1 MVVIFFKYRPGP
13 QPGKTPSVPYTRKI
27 PSHHVHLSIYHDKDL
42 RSSPPILACMNRQ
55 VKPDSRRALDTY
67 QMLPTPIATTNVF
80 EVCDIMPLGMGDE
93 SRGADAF
100 PMT

>member
-1 MVVIFFKYRPGP
+1 
-13 QPGKTPSVPYTRKI
+13 
-27 PSHHVHLSIYHDKDL
+27 
-42 RSSPPILACMNRQ
+42 MNRQ